1 MHTSVCPCVCGGFS
15 CPPAVLCLTF
25 QIVVGPQCKN
35 LFLFP
40 FSFVSHIPPTPS
52 LYLSFSP
59 LSLSVC
65 SSAPINMKVQHLNR
79 TALVVRWTRPEFTY
93 HPPIISFLISYSWT
107 KHDESYEETHV
118 TDSQHK
124 LVSYSTPHPHTG
136 TYTSTQLYHTQ

>member
-118 TDSQHK
+118 TDSQNK
-124 LVSYSTPHPHTG
+124 LVRF
-136 TYTSTQLYHTQ
+136 YHTHARTHAHAHKCY